1 MQPHLFQ
8 RPVLFVWS
16 WFHCRSQDPDKL
28 ITCRK
33 TSVRWAK
40 NIRTDQYQNKV
51 IMDGRYEPAHKFHQW
66 TFARRERRGMLIVFK
81 WNSASRYCAESSWSS
96 WWKILSIDCLHKT
109 TAIDSQN
116 IAVCVCVSHYPTWF
130 GPLAS
135 ATPTLAEAFN
145 SGGTERGP
153 LVWKSMGIMGLGSL
167 EKMLAKHT
175 YTHTVDRQTAAS
187 IMGKLMEMIHGWIH
201 TATHNDGINSEHIYT
216 QSGKSSICK
225 LTNYMTEWH
234 IQPACPS
241 TLPRTHK
248 RTRKCQLQYN
258 LLSSSSRNGRKI
270 ENLFTVQINGISEC
284 HSLCSYGA

>member
-1 MQPHLFQ
+1 MTSVHVHLFQ
-8 RPVLFVWS
+8 GPYLFVWS
-16 WFHCRSQDPDKL
+16 WFRCRSQDPDKL

-66 TFARRERRGMLIVFK
+66 TFARRERRRGMLIVFK
-81 WNSASRYCAESSWSS
+81 WNGASRYCAESSWSS

-116 IAVCVCVSHYPTWF
+116 IAVCACVCLCVCLTLSSLIWTLSISNAHPHESLQLWGDRIVPPELKRSVGVKIHGHHGAWVSGENVGKIWTY
-130 GPLAS
+130 L
-135 ATPTLAEAFN
+135 
-145 SGGTERGP
+145 
-153 LVWKSMGIMGLGSL
+153 SL
-167 EKMLAKHT
+167 EGVGAH
-175 YTHTVDRQTAAS
+175 THTRQTAAS

-241 TLPRTHK
+241 TPAAH
-248 RTRKCQLQYN
+248 
-258 LLSSSSRNGRKI
+258 
-270 ENLFTVQINGISEC
+270 
-284 HSLCSYGA
+284 A